1 MQCLQCGAE
10 MRLVAATHDDTMM
23 VPGYEDQ
30 TFECT
35 GCREREQRRTFRSAS
50 AATATGAAEPL
61 PAQLFASEAAAV
73 QLGSLGAEPTE
84 AATAEIV
91 PAEAVPADS
100 VPLEAASVPLE
111 PLPEPV
117 SSESSEQIDEDHE
130 LLSRAIAMVR
140 SPSGGS
146 RPLKGLTDGLKT
158 AVALAGTMRDAQANR
173 VVQIRHDPSCVA
185 AYAAKDT
192 RSGLVMLRHK
202 DSARLR
208 AMCERLGWQVVE
220 DGTPLPDE

>member
-10 MRLVAATHDDTMM
+10 MRLVLATHDDTMM

-35 GCREREQRRTFRSAS
+35 GCREREQRRTFKSAS
-50 AATATGAAEPL
+50 AAPAAEAAEQVPV
-61 PAQLFASEAAAV
+61 QLSASEAAEV
-73 QLGSLGAEPTE
+73 QLGSMEVAPDEAVE
-84 AATAEIV
+84 AAIV
-91 PAEAVPADS
+91 PAEAVPAES

-111 PLPEPV
+111 ALTASF
-117 SSESSEQIDEDHE
+117 SSESSAEIDEDHE

-140 SPSGGS
+140 GPSARA
-146 RPLKGLTDGLKT
+146 RPLRGLTDGLKT
-158 AVALAGTMRDAQANR
+158 PAVLAGAMQADKANR
-173 VVQIRHDPSCVA
+173 VVQIRHDPNYGA

-192 RSGLVMLRHK
+192 RSGLVMLRHH

-208 AMCERLGWQVVE
+208 VMCERLGWRVVE
-220 DGTPLPDE
+220 DGTALADG